1 MGVTDSTR
9 NPSRPTP
16 ILVCVLFICYV
27 PFSAKVKIPI
37 ILVAF
42 FDVQWGRWLVH
53 MEETGKVYVLP
64 YPKVVL
70 PRDFSRVKSLRV
82 LVLSEN
88 E

>member
-1 MGVTDSTR
+1 MGVTDSTH
-9 NPSRPTP
+9 NPSRSTP
-16 ILVCVLFICYV
+16 ILVCMLFICYM

-42 FDVQWGRWLVH
+42 FDVQRGRCLVH

-64 YPKVVL
+64 YPKVMF
-70 PRDFSRVKSLRV
+70 PRDFFRIKSFRI

-88 E
+88 K